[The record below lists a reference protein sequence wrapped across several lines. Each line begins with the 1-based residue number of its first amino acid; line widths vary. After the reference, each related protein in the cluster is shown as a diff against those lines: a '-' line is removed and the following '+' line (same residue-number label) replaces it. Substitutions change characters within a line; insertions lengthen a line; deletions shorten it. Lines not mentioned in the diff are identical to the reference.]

1 MGRTKSDEKELV
13 RRAQRGSRKAF
24 EQLVRKYYNLINVL
38 VFCHTHSPEDTRDLV
53 QEVFLSALEG
63 IRELDEEGKF
73 RSWLMQIARAASYNW
88 ITRRHDMLSIESVDM
103 EDPKLLDTR
112 GCRHTP
118 HDRATNRETRRWV
131 LRALDS
137 LNPRYKN
144 VILLKYMEGL
154 SYDEIGEILGVSV
167 ATIRSRLY
175 RAKSKLQSIL
185 RARVPHLEKH
195 WCEQHLALTPE
206 MGDADTDYLDGA
218 GGLLSAL

>member
-1 MGRTKSDEKELV
+1 
-13 RRAQRGSRKAF
+13 
-24 EQLVRKYYNLINVL
+24 
-38 VFCHTHSPEDTRDLV
+38 
-53 QEVFLSALEG
+53 
-63 IRELDEEGKF
+63 
-73 RSWLMQIARAASYNW
+73 
-88 ITRRHDMLSIESVDM
+88 
-103 EDPKLLDTR
+103 
-112 GCRHTP
+112 
-118 HDRATNRETRRWV
+118 V

-154 SYDEIGEILGVSV
+154 SYDEIGEILGVSI

-206 MGDADTDYLDGA
+206 MADADTDYLDGA